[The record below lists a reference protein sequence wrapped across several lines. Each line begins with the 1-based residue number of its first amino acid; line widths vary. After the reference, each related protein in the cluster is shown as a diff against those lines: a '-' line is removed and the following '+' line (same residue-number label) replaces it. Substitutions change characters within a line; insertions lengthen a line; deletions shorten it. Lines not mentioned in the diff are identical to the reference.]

1 MEAYPQEVLQPMM
14 NFLLQ
19 VDAVE
24 AEEEEV
30 EDEMEAGEAEEEAV
44 EEELEAVEAAGS
56 RVAQARQSATVESR
70 AGFDS
75 RLGLPWRRS
84 AH

>member
-1 MEAYPQEVLQPMM
+1 MM

-44 EEELEAVEAAGS
+44 EEELEAVEAAGRGLRLPS
-56 RVAQARQSATVESR
+56 WSAMEKISTLKANRKWPGST
-70 AGFDS
+70 
-75 RLGLPWRRS
+75 
-84 AH
+84 